1 MKLFWAYF
9 FKSELYCRFCTIRKK
24 QAARKNRLFYAKQ
37 YLDTYDK
44 FTPEFLDIL
53 YDILHLKPGKKA
65 YKFILKLY
73 SMNDISGLEKE
84 LPL

>member
-1 MKLFWAYF
+1 MKLFFAYF
-9 FKSELYCRFCTIRKK
+9 FKGDLYNRFTELRRK
-24 QAARKNRLFYAKQ
+24 QVSRKNRLFYAKQ

-65 YKFILKLY
+65 HDFILKLY
-73 SMNDISGLEKE
+73 VTNNISSLEKE